1 MEDPSGKAEYF
12 LFKVRSKYNVKFLA
26 VLYMNYRRPVM
37 VLIPRQI
44 DQEQRQCQKQKNSM
58 GRRGI
63 IYIYMLPQLSSCEKE
78 KTGFVDPVN
87 LRSNITVKSF
97 LLCKNK
103 SGGNNNKNN

>member
-1 MEDPSGKAEYF
+1 MPKT
-12 LFKVRSKYNVKFLA
+12 KKF
-26 VLYMNYRRPVM
+26 N
-37 VLIPRQI
+37 
-44 DQEQRQCQKQKNSM
+44 
-58 GRRGI
+58 GRKR
-63 IYIYMLPQLSSCEKE
+63 YIYAAAISTCEKE